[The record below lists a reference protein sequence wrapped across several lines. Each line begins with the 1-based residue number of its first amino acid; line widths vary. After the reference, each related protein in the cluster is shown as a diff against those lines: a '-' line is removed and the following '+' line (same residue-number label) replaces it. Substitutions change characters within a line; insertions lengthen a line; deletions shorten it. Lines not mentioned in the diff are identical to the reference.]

1 MSEFW
6 GDIGLDAD
14 YDEIFII
21 TFEEW
26 KENVQF
32 WQNGVQKLYLWAP
45 KLKMAFKCF
54 DHWTVRFCFTLLH
67 FSRTIHIET
76 SKSFPPKWK
85 SFKTQPTF
93 LFTYFI
99 LFVFYI
105 SSSTTPF
112 TPHNKFNSHKWLFI
126 HCLVLL
132 SLLLYFIFY
141 ERICFLYKYKDRI
154 HNSIMSD

>member
-1 MSEFW
+1 MGWYWIGCRLRRNFYYYFWRMKRKCTVLAKWSSKALLVSSE
-6 GDIGLDAD
+6 
-14 YDEIFII
+14 
-21 TFEEW
+21 
-26 KENVQF
+26 
-32 WQNGVQKLYLWAP
+32 
-45 KLKMAFKCF
+45 MAFKCF